1 MFSYEADY
9 DGIKNRNIVEYLCNG
24 VSFAMHPINARYG
37 YDCNTEHPTV
47 LWNIEFSDEV
57 YLLNNESFGGQTGD
71 ERQRIYTKNVRG
83 SLCSE
88 GSDKYTFY
96 NKASIPIE
104 FEKDGVS
111 FILKINKKDYEKA
124 EIIEKEIYKE
134 FESLGR
140 TAAHQ
145 IAEGE
150 IKIILNRLSN
160 RKFTVLNI
168 NVKDEDMLFEKEGI
182 DYFFT
187 ENEPIIDN
195 AIKEIFINHLEFIKP
210 SDKFYKYISDGFN
223 RMSRSGLNCLNI
235 LLAAVNYELQY
246 DIFNDEKYLL
256 DYLISRVKNNDKNN
270 KEVCCINIHGKE
282 ENFYEKGVKLID
294 IAIPLKSLIEAFDI
308 LNKIKFLTLI
318 NCG

>member
-1 MFSYEADY
+1 MNKKNG
-9 DGIKNRNIVEYLCNG
+9 DGIKSRSIVEYLCNG
-24 VSFAMHPINARYG
+24 VSFTMHPISVRYG

-47 LWNIEFSDEV
+47 TWNIEFSDEI

-88 GSDKYTFY
+88 GSDEYTFY

-111 FILKINKKDYEKA
+111 FMLKVNRKDYEKA
-124 EIIEKEIYKE
+124 EIIEKAIYKE
-134 FESLGR
+134 FENLSI
-140 TAAHQ
+140 TAAHY
-145 IAEGE
+145 IAEGK

-168 NVKDEDMLFEKEGI
+168 NVKEEDMLFEKDGV

-187 ENEPIIDN
+187 ESEPILDM
-195 AIKEIFINHLEFIKP
+195 AIKESFTGHLDFIKT

-223 RMSRSGLNCLNI
+223 RMAGSGLNCLNI
-235 LLAAVNYELQY
+235 FLATVNYELQY
-246 DIFNDEKYLL
+246 DIFNDENYLA
-256 DYLISRVKNNDKNN
+256 DYLISRVKNNGKNN
-270 KEVCCINIHGKE
+270 KEACCINIHDKE
-282 ENFYEKGVKLID
+282 EDFYEKGVKLID
-294 IAIPLKSLIEAFDI
+294 IAMPLNNLIEAFD
-308 LNKIKFLTLI
+308 LLGKIKCLALI
-318 NCG
+318 NYA

>member
-1 MFSYEADY
+1 MNQKNGG
-9 DGIKNRNIVEYLCNG
+9 GIKNRNIVEYLCNG
-24 VSFAMHPINARYG
+24 VSFTMHPINARYG
-37 YDCNTEHPTV
+37 YDCNIEHPTV
-47 LWNIEFSDEV
+47 VWNIEFSDEV

-111 FILKINKKDYEKA
+111 FILKINKKDYERA
-124 EIIEKEIYKE
+124 AIIEKEIYKE

-140 TAAHQ
+140 TAAHY

-150 IKIILNRLSN
+150 IEVILNRLSN

-168 NVKDEDMLFEKEGI
+168 NVKDEDMLFEKEGV

-187 ENEPIIDN
+187 ENEPIIDK
-195 AIKEIFINHLEFIKP
+195 AVKEIFMNHLEFIKP
-210 SDKFYKYISDGFN
+210 SDKFYKYISEGFN
-223 RMSRSGLNCLNI
+223 RMSRAGLNCLNI

-246 DIFNDEKYLL
+246 DIFDDEKYLA
-256 DYLISRVKNNDKNN
+256 DYLISRVKNYDKNN
-270 KEVCCINIHGKE
+270 KDVCCINIHDKE

-294 IAIPLKSLIEAFDI
+294 IAIPLKSLIEAFDL
-308 LNKIKFLTLI
+308 LNKIKCLTLI
-318 NCG
+318 DYAG